1 MRLHPGVWISRA
13 GVALLLLTTALAS
26 GCGAL
31 GGGDWYY
38 HWSCNGDPDCL
49 STNPTGLPSGTLN
62 EGPAE
67 PNCTG
72 LLNFAARNW
81 GPAATN
87 SCDHSPT

>member
-38 HWSCNGDPDCL
+38 HWSCNGDTECL
-49 STNPTGLPSGTLN
+49 ALNPTGASSGTTN
-62 EGPAE
+62 EGPKKVD
-67 PNCTG
+67 CTQ
-72 LLNFAARNW
+72 LQEFSRRF
-81 GPAATN
+81 
-87 SCDHSPT
+87 